1 MSREAPESQGV
12 SLTTETPR
20 NLPFYEHFG
29 YRIIGRGE
37 TPDGGLVTW
46 TLYRTDTD

>member
-1 MSREAPESQGV
+1 MSRADPESAGV

-29 YRIIGRGE
+29 YRILGQGE
-37 TPDGGLVTW
+37 TPDGKLRSW
-46 TLYRTDTD
+46 TLFRPDE